1 MTILSLFVSPGFANE
16 YIEKRPKGSMQE
28 MESITALNHLTTLHE
43 AGSYNVRHDAV
54 LHGFRWFSTI
64 SRNESI
70 FVIMTPVSIATR
82 TKPRVAL

>member
-1 MTILSLFVSPGFANE
+1 MTVCSLWVSPGFANE
-16 YIEKRPKGSMQE
+16 YIEKSANGSMHK

-54 LHGFRWFSTI
+54 SQGFRRFNII
-64 SRNESI
+64 SRIESI
-70 FVIMTPVSIATR
+70 LFTIAIVRIATR